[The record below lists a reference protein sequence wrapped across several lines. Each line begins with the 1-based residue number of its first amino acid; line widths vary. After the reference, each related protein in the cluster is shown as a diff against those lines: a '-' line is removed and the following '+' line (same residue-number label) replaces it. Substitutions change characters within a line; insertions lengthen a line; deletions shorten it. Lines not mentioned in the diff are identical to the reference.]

1 MIADT
6 PLVKNLENPDYLQV
20 LLNGQPN
27 LDACFAQMDIETL
40 RHEMQTAQSCPDR
53 VPRKIQQLVNMPA
66 FPAVLYSLFRKPLV
80 KTP

>member
-27 LDACFAQMDIETL
+27 LEACFAQMDIETV
-40 RHEMQTAQSCPDR
+40 RQEMQTAQSWPDR
-53 VPRKIQQLVNMPA
+53 VPRKIRQLVAAPA
-66 FPAVLYSLFRKPLV
+66 FPATICGLFQKPLV
-80 KTP
+80 KTT